1 MYAIY
6 KSLKFKIRILI
17 LLGVFQSKKNDS
29 DSPGALPSLSP
40 VLSLEGLCDTGR
52 LSLNTRSRRMC
63 LLKRALFQDVAVA
76 SLLVSSKLE
85 DTLKKLREIQVAAYQ
100 IKAAQEGLGNALL
113 EPDPSLLE
121 ADRARLI
128 GIERLIL
135 ETISFNFNLR
145 SSAAYASREA
155 TSPASQNQDV
165 FAYVVKFGHL
175 LGGALELHIGH
186 SAREMKLNSCSYQHR
201 KNTS

>member
-1 MYAIY
+1 MRKDLQAA
-6 KSLKFKIRILI
+6 LAGWLI
-17 LLGVFQSKKNDS
+17 TLL
-29 DSPGALPSLSP
+29 
-40 VLSLEGLCDTGR
+40 LC
-52 LSLNTRSRRMC
+52 
-63 LLKRALFQDVAVA
+63 QDVAIA

-85 DTLKKLREIQVAAYQ
+85 DTLKKLREIQIAAYQ
-100 IKAAQEGLGNALL
+100 IKAAQEGQATAML
-113 EPDPSLLE
+113 EPEPSVLE

-165 FAYVVKFGHL
+165 FAYVAKFGHL
-175 LGGALELHIGH
+175 LGGTEV
-186 SAREMKLNSCSYQHR
+186 
-201 KNTS
+201 